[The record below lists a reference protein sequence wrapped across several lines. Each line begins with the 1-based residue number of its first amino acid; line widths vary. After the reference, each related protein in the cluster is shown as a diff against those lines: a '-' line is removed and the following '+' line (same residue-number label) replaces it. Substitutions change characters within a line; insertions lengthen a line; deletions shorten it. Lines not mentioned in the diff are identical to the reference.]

1 MTDIDPDARVP
12 ERSAVPPP
20 VHGVLADERT
30 TTTDGTVVVRD
41 LVRAYGLGEGDGRV
55 LRGLDL
61 SIAAGRVRRDPRP
74 QRLRQE
80 HPAAGARRARPRRAR
95 HRHHRGAGP
104 GVGGVPGL
112 AAAAVGPGARQRDPR
127 PARSAGVRELGI
139 ERLAEVGLA
148 GRERAWPTELS
159 GGEQQRVS
167 LARSLV
173 REPQLLLA
181 DEPFGA
187 LDALTR
193 IRMHGLLRDLC
204 ARHEPAVLLVT
215 HDVDEAIVLADRV
228 IVLDAGRIALHVEVG
243 IDGPRD
249 TTDPRFA
256 DLRAQLLA
264 ALGVPLT
271 ERTPLMTDHRSRR
284 PAPPQRLPHEHRPP
298 RGVVAAA
305 GERPV
310 VHLDEHRLPAAARA
324 DRRARQARLDL
335 LRRRP
340 RAEPGRGPPPGG
352 HAGAD
357 GRARRHRG
365 GHGADRADRDR
376 VHHLQ
381 RPVQPGPAV
390 RVAGPHQRRPGRLE
404 RGDHGVRRGGAQ
416 LRARRAA
423 GAPRALR
430 AGGGVPGGRRSSC
443 GTRGR
448 TTPRSA
454 TRRRASGATRRA
466 STRSVTSG
474 STSRWRAR

>member
-1 MTDIDPDARVP
+1 MATHPRGLTVIP

-30 TTTDGTVVVRD
+30 ATTDGTVVVRD

-61 SIAAGRVRRDPRP
+61 SIAAGEFVAILGRSGSGKSTLLRALAGLDHDVHGTGTIAVPDRVSVVFQDSRLLPWARVLDNVTLGLRGPR
-74 QRLRQE
+74 
-80 HPAAGARRARPRRAR
+80 
-95 HRHHRGAGP
+95 
-104 GVGGVPGL
+104 
-112 AAAAVGPGARQRDPR
+112 
-127 PARSAGVRELGI
+127 VRELGV

-249 TTDPRFA
+249 PADPRFA

-271 ERTPLMTDHRSRR
+271 ERTVS
-284 PAPPQRLPHEHRPP
+284 
-298 RGVVAAA
+298 
-305 GERPV
+305 
-310 VHLDEHRLPAAARA
+310 
-324 DRRARQARLDL
+324 
-335 LRRRP
+335 
-340 RAEPGRGPPPGG
+340 
-352 HAGAD
+352 
-357 GRARRHRG
+357 
-365 GHGADRADRDR
+365 
-376 VHHLQ
+376 
-381 RPVQPGPAV
+381 
-390 RVAGPHQRRPGRLE
+390 
-404 RGDHGVRRGGAQ
+404 
-416 LRARRAA
+416 
-423 GAPRALR
+423 
-430 AGGGVPGGRRSSC
+430 
-443 GTRGR
+443 
-448 TTPRSA
+448 
-454 TRRRASGATRRA
+454 
-466 STRSVTSG
+466 
-474 STSRWRAR
+474 